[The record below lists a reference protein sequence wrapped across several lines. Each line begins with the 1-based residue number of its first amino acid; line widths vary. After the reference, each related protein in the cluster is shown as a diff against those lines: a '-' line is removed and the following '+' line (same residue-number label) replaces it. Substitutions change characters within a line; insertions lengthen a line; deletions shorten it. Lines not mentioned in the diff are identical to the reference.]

1 MARIGVMMSLTRAVT
16 TAPKAAPI
24 TTAMARSTTLPRR
37 TNVLNSLRL
46 SFTALPPGPASGRPA
61 HLGPLRE
68 VPAGIR
74 RNTRGRTDRV
84 GGVTVR
90 GRRGWA
96 AVLLAGVAGV
106 ATVGPVLWL
115 TAAPAGAFT
124 ASVTINDKPKP
135 DPKGAGVFNQP
146 VTQIH
151 VNDRVIWTNK
161 TQNKHTVT
169 SDPGSLSFDS
179 GDIPGGGE
187 YELRFS
193 TAGTYT
199 YHCTIHPSMV
209 GRIEVTDPSAT
220 TTTTAPPPPPTTTT
234 APAPP
239 PPTAPPAPPAGRRPA
254 AAPGGAQLGAGAYAA
269 GIVVDDDPPEHDD
282 DHGARGD
289 DHVGAPGAGRGRG
302 GGPAVVRAG
311 LSAGH
316 RRAERLR
323 QRRQDPGRRRAAGRL
338 RRSPRRHGDGAGR
351 RPRCG
356 RALRPL
362 DPDPVPPRQHLIRT

>member
-1 MARIGVMMSLTRAVT
+1 M
-16 TAPKAAPI
+16 
-24 TTAMARSTTLPRR
+24 
-37 TNVLNSLRL
+37 
-46 SFTALPPGPASGRPA
+46 
-61 HLGPLRE
+61 
-68 VPAGIR
+68 
-74 RNTRGRTDRV
+74 
-84 GGVTVR
+84 R

-239 PPTAPPAPPAGRRPA
+239 PTTAPPAPPTTAAPTTTTGPPRPPA
-254 AAPGGAQLGAGAYAA
+254 AVPPPPPAVPNSAPAPTPLASSSTTTLPSTTTTTVPEATTTSAPPVLAGGGEGGPPSSAPASPPATAAPNASDNGGKIPVAA
-269 GIVVDDDPPEHDD
+269 GPPAGSGGHLDVT
-282 DHGARGD
+282 ATALVAALVA
-289 DHVGAPGAGRGRG
+289 VGLF
-302 GGPAVVRAG
+302 G
-311 LSAGH
+311 LWT
-316 RRAERLR
+316 
-323 QRRQDPGRRRAAGRL
+323 
-338 RRSPRRHGDGAGR
+338 
-351 RPRCG
+351 
-356 RALRPL
+356 
-362 DPDPVPPRQHLIRT
+362 LIRFRPGNI

>member
-1 MARIGVMMSLTRAVT
+1 M
-16 TAPKAAPI
+16 
-24 TTAMARSTTLPRR
+24 
-37 TNVLNSLRL
+37 
-46 SFTALPPGPASGRPA
+46 
-61 HLGPLRE
+61 
-68 VPAGIR
+68 
-74 RNTRGRTDRV
+74 
-84 GGVTVR
+84 R

-124 ASVTINDKPKP
+124 AGVTINDKPKP

-146 VTQIH
+146 VTPIH
-151 VNDRVIWTNK
+151 VNDRVLWTNK

-179 GDIPGGGE
+179 GDIPGGGQ

-220 TTTTAPPPPPTTTT
+220 TTTTAPAPPPTTTT

-239 PPTAPPAPPAGRRPA
+239 PTTAPPAPPTTAAPTTTTGPPRPPA
-254 AAPGGAQLGAGAYAA
+254 AVPPPAPPVPNSAPAPPPLASSSTTTVPSTTTTTVPPTTATSAPPVLAGGEGGPPSSAPAPPPTTAAPNAGDNGGKIPIAA
-269 GIVVDDDPPEHDD
+269 GPPAGSGGHLDVT
-282 DHGARGD
+282 ATALVAALVA
-289 DHVGAPGAGRGRG
+289 VGAF
-302 GGPAVVRAG
+302 G
-311 LSAGH
+311 LWT
-316 RRAERLR
+316 
-323 QRRQDPGRRRAAGRL
+323 
-338 RRSPRRHGDGAGR
+338 
-351 RPRCG
+351 
-356 RALRPL
+356 
-362 DPDPVPPRQHLIRT
+362 LIRFRPGHI

>member
-1 MARIGVMMSLTRAVT
+1 
-16 TAPKAAPI
+16 
-24 TTAMARSTTLPRR
+24 
-37 TNVLNSLRL
+37 
-46 SFTALPPGPASGRPA
+46 
-61 HLGPLRE
+61 
-68 VPAGIR
+68 
-74 RNTRGRTDRV
+74 
-84 GGVTVR
+84 VR

-115 TAAPAGAFT
+115 TAAAAGAFT
-124 ASVTINDKPKP
+124 AGVTINDKPKP
-135 DPKGAGVFNQP
+135 DPKGAGVFNEP

-179 GDIPGGGE
+179 GDIPGGGQ

-220 TTTTAPPPPPTTTT
+220 TTTTTPPPTTTT

-239 PPTAPPAPPAGRRPA
+239 PTTAPPAPPTTAAPTTTTSPPRPPA
-254 AAPGGAQLGAGAYAA
+254 AVPAPAPPVPNSAPAPPPLASSSTTTLPSTTTTTVPEATTTSAPPVLAGGGEGAPPSSAPSSPPTTAAPNASDSGKVPIAA
-269 GIVVDDDPPEHDD
+269 GPPAGSGGHLDVT
-282 DHGARGD
+282 ATALVAALVA
-289 DHVGAPGAGRGRG
+289 VGAFG
-302 GGPAVVRAG
+302 VWT
-311 LSAGH
+311 
-316 RRAERLR
+316 
-323 QRRQDPGRRRAAGRL
+323 
-338 RRSPRRHGDGAGR
+338 
-351 RPRCG
+351 
-356 RALRPL
+356 
-362 DPDPVPPRQHLIRT
+362 LIRFRPGNI